1 MNSDSK
7 IYITAS
13 ELAELLDVSI
23 GHAYKMVRQ
32 LNKELEKEGY
42 LIIAGKVPK
51 RYFEK
56 RWYGFGA

>member
-1 MNSDSK
+1 MNIENK

-13 ELAELLDVSI
+13 ELAELLDVSV

>member
-1 MNSDSK
+1 MKKENK
-7 IYITAS
+7 IYITAM

-23 GHAYKMVRQ
+23 GHAYKIIRR
-32 LNKELEKEGY
+32 LNQELEKDGY
-42 LIIAGKVPK
+42 IVIAGKVPK